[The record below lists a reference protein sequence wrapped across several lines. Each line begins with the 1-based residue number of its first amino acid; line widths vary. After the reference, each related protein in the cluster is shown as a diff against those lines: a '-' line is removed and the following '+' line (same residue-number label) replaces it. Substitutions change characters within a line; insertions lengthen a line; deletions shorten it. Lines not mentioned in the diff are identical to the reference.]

1 MDLVVLQAQALR
13 QALQDQAPLFDLV
26 VQSDR
31 QIHRVLDLLFDRS
44 ALEVQIFPLVPR
56 RNGNNY

>member
-1 MDLVVLQAQALR
+1 MVLQAQAPR

-31 QIHRVLDLLFDRS
+31 QIHRVLDLLFDQS
-44 ALEVQIFPLVPR
+44 ALEVQTFPLVPR
-56 RNGNNY
+56 RNNGNH